1 MVEVKT
7 PCMAGVKTP
16 CIGVCSTG
24 LGDSVCRGCKRYAH
38 EVIQWNAYKVDER
51 RAILKRIDSHL
62 ATVVAE
68 RIEVFDGLRL
78 AHELRQR
85 NLAYQPQTPPH
96 ALVYLALRS
105 FGARLPNLEVIGCRA
120 KGEWADLPIAQLKER
135 LELTFYELSCAH
147 YQRYFPG
154 CL

>member
-1 MVEVKT
+1 MVGVKT
-7 PCMAGVKTP
+7 PCTVDVKTP

-38 EVIQWNAYKVDER
+38 EVIQWNAYNVDER
-51 RAILKRIDSHL
+51 KAILKRINAHL

-68 RIEVFDGLRL
+68 RIEVFDGALLATELRL
-78 AHELRQR
+78 R
-85 NLAYQPQTPPH
+85 NLAYQPRTPPH

-105 FGARLPNLEVIGCRA
+105 FGARLPSLEVIGCRA
-120 KGEWADLPIAQLKER
+120 IGEWADLPIAQLKER